1 MTAEEVS
8 EARLSQLVEL
18 ERENTEIRVKMVT
31 ILREYHFVMGALRVL
46 VDIGNAIADS
56 ETKDE
61 RVLAITD
68 MKDSL
73 EAVGRLLDDY

>member
-1 MTAEEVS
+1 MTAEELS
-8 EARLSQLVEL
+8 EARLSQLMEL

-31 ILREYHFVMGALRVL
+31 LRREYNFVIGALRVL
-46 VDIGNAIADS
+46 VDIGYAISDS
-56 ETKDE
+56 ETKEE
-61 RVLAITD
+61 RVRAITD